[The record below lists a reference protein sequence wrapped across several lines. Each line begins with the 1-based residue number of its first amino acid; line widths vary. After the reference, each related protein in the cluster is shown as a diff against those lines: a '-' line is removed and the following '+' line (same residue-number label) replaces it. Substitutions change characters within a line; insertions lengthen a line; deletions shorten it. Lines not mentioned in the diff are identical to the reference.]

1 MGKRKKFLQKKL
13 SIYFSNDRYLFDI
26 LDFYKEI
33 RFKVIKKA
41 INYNLKGISKN
52 EKVTIQLVSLWI
64 LNYIEYVENNK
75 SKI

>member
-13 SIYFSNDRYLFDI
+13 SIYFSNDRYLIDI